1 MTAKLDGTNG
11 LIQQYDYQAPTTGF
25 SYTFAAGTT
34 VLVMNPAGTL
44 ATGTI
49 TMPASPADG
58 MTITFSSTKQITALT
73 LNGNTGQTVVSGAI
87 KLFANQAVTYVYRL
101 SSTSWYPVTTVVP
114 ATGSVVQVVS
124 TTIAAPFV
132 STASNSFVTTGLTT
146 TITPASSTNKILAIH
161 SDGGSRTANS
171 GNGIITTLFRNGS
184 NVISTG
190 TSPYAL
196 AYMQS
201 NSGGVTIG
209 PTSFQYLDSPASAS
223 SVTYAVYFASYSTA
237 GTCIYGTTF
246 FSSLILMEIT
256 A

>member
-11 LIQQYDYQAPTTGF
+11 LIQQYDYQVPTTGF

-58 MTITFSSTKQITALT
+58 MTITFSSTKQVTALT
-73 LNGNTGQTVVSGAI
+73 VNGNTGQTVVSGTT
-87 KLFANQAVTYVYRL
+87 KLVANQAATYVYRIA
-101 SSTSWYPVTTVVP
+101 STSWYPVTTIVP

-124 TTIAAPFV
+124 STIV
-132 STASNSFVTTGLTT
+132 TSTSTSSTSFVTTGLSAS
-146 TITPASSTNKILAIH
+146 ITPASSTNKILAIH
-161 SDGGSRTANS
+161 SDGGSRTSAS
-171 GNGIITTLFRNGS
+171 GNAILTTLFRNGS

-190 TSPYAL
+190 TSPFAL
-196 AYMQS
+196 SYLQS
-201 NSGGVTIG
+201 NAGVTAG
-209 PTSFQYLDSPASAS
+209 ATSFQYLDSPASSS
-223 SVTYAVYFASYSTA
+223 SVTYAVYVASYNTA
-237 GTCIYGTTF
+237 GTVVYNTTPF
-246 FSSLILMEIT
+246 FSSLILMEVT